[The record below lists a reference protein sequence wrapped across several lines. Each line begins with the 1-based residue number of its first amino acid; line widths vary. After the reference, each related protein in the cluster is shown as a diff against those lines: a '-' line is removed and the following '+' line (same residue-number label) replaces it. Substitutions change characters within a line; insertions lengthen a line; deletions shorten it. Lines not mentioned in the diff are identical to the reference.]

1 MTLSSIA
8 IKQSKGTTKTM
19 EKAKQLLDY
28 LATYPDAK
36 ICFKAS
42 DMILNIH
49 SGASYLSKSNA

>member
-1 MTLSSIA
+1 
-8 IKQSKGTTKTM
+8 M

-28 LATYPDAK
+28 LATYPDTT

-49 SGASYLSKSNA
+49 FDASYLSESDS